1 MKKVISFSLYGN
13 DPIYTIGC
21 IRNAEIKNQIMS
33 DWEMWVYHDNTVN
46 NEILD
51 KLNMLGVNLITPD
64 LNNTFGRLW
73 RFLPS
78 SDPNVDY
85 FISRDTDSRLSMRD
99 VVSTE
104 EWINSGKNFH
114 IVREHP
120 VGHHWWMNAG
130 MWGCK
135 KNSIKDIKELI
146 FNYEKTS
153 TNTDDKFFDQ
163 YFLEKIIYPLTINN
177 SLIHAEFCDL
187 EGISVDI
194 KRDRLLDDFAFIGES
209 IDEFDNPRGDQRS
222 PIIRLYNEKKMK
234 I

>member
-21 IRNAEIKNQIMS
+21 VRNAEIKNQIMS
-33 DWEMWVYHDNTVN
+33 DWEMWVYHDKSVN
-46 NEILD
+46 DIILS
-51 KLNMLGVNLITPD
+51 KLLVLGVKLIDTD
-64 LNNTFGRLW
+64 IDVKFGRLW

-78 SDPNVDY
+78 SESDIDY

-104 EWINSGKNFH
+104 EWINSGKEFH

-120 VGHHWWMNAG
+120 LGHHWWMNAG

-135 KNSIKDIKELI
+135 KGSIINIKKLI
-146 FNYEKTS
+146 EDYSLIS
-153 TNTDDKFFDQ
+153 TNSNDKFFDQ
-163 YFLEKIIYPLTINN
+163 YFLEQVIYPLTKNK

-187 EGISVDI
+187 EGISTNI

-209 IDEFDNPRGDQRS
+209 VDEFDIPRGDQRT
-222 PIIRLYNEKKMK
+222 PIRNLYYK
-234 I
+234 

>member
-21 IRNAEIKNQIMS
+21 IRNAEIKNEIMS

-46 NEILD
+46 DEILTN
-51 KLNMLGVNLITPD
+51 LTNLGVKLIVPD
-64 LNNTFGRLW
+64 LTDTFGRLW

-78 SDPNVDY
+78 SDPDVDY

-104 EWINSGKNFH
+104 EWIESGKNFH
-114 IVREHP
+114 IIREHP
-120 VGHHWWMNAG
+120 QGHHWWMNAG

-135 KNSIKDIKELI
+135 KNSINDIKKLMI
-146 FNYEKTS
+146 DYHQLTDNYG
-153 TNTDDKFFDQ
+153 DKFFDQ
-163 YFLEKIIYPLTINN
+163 YFLESIIYPLTKDD
-177 SLIHAEFCDL
+177 SLIHAEFCNL

-194 KRDRLLDDFAFIGES
+194 KRDRSLDDFAFIGES
-209 IDEFDNPRGDQRS
+209 IDQFDNPRGDQRT
-222 PIIRLYNEKKMK
+222 PIIHLYNQKK

>member
-21 IRNAEIKNQIMS
+21 VRNAEIKNQIMS
-33 DWEMWVYHDNTVN
+33 DWEMWVYHDKSV
-46 NEILD
+46 NEIILS
-51 KLNMLGVNLITPD
+51 KLLVLGVKLIDTD
-64 LNNTFGRLW
+64 IDVKFGRLW

-78 SDPNVDY
+78 SESDVDY

-104 EWINSGKNFH
+104 EWINSGKEFH

-120 VGHHWWMNAG
+120 LGHHWWMNAG

-135 KNSIKDIKELI
+135 KGSVINIKKLMEDYSLI
-146 FNYEKTS
+146 S
-153 TNTDDKFFDQ
+153 TNSNDKFFDQ
-163 YFLEKIIYPLTINN
+163 YFLEQVIYPLTKNK

-187 EGISVDI
+187 EGISTNI

-209 IDEFDNPRGDQRS
+209 VDEFDIPRGDQRT
-222 PIIRLYNEKKMK
+222 PIRNLYYK
-234 I
+234 